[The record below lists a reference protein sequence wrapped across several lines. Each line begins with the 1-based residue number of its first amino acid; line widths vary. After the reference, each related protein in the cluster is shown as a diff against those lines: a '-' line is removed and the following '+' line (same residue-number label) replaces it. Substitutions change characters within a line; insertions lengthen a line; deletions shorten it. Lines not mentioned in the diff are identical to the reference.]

1 VIHIFFGSDSFSR
14 GEAFDEFRSS
24 LDSDGSLATNTQ
36 LFQAREAAAAEVL
49 GACAAAPFLGERR
62 LVVVSGLLQASDGAG
77 RSKKAAS
84 ASPVATAWQPLV
96 DFLPQMPPTTEL
108 VFLDGSV
115 STAGPLFAAIKPHA
129 ELHNFPAPD
138 PKTLDRWVMD
148 RAKKLDIKIEPR
160 AAKQLVTLA
169 AGQEMGRGA
178 EYLDTWSL
186 ASELNKLATY
196 ANGET
201 ICEQDVLELTP
212 RLRDEKTYFLC
223 DALVEKRPAQAAKV
237 LGELLAQREP
247 GQLILATIAGRY
259 RRLAIARDM
268 MDRGETGEAI
278 RKELNANPGFGFDK
292 LLEQAGRYSLE
303 DCRKAYRRIVEAE
316 FSAKSGLSD
325 EGLELAALVQ
335 DLAGRG

>member
-1 VIHIFFGSDSFSR
+1 VIHIFYGSDSFSR
-14 GEAFDEFRSS
+14 GEAFDEFRAS

-36 LFQAREAAAAEVL
+36 YFQAREATADEVMA
-49 GACAAAPFLGERR
+49 ACAAAPFLGDCR
-62 LVVVSGLLQASDGAG
+62 LVVVSGLLQASEGVG
-77 RSKKAAS
+77 RGKKAAS

-96 DFLPQMPPTTEL
+96 DFLPQLPDSTEL
-108 VFLDGSV
+108 VFLDGSA
-115 STAGPLFAAIKPHA
+115 STAGPLFAAIKPRA
-129 ELHNFPAPD
+129 EIRNFPAPD
-138 PKTLDRWVMD
+138 PRTLDRWVMD
-148 RAKKLDIKIEPR
+148 RAKKLGIKIEPR

-169 AGQEMGRGA
+169 AGQETGRGA

-186 ASELNKLATY
+186 ASELDKLATY

-201 ICEQDVLELTP
+201 IREQDVLELTP
-212 RLRDEKTYFLC
+212 RLREEKTYFLC
-223 DALVEKRPAQAAKV
+223 DALVERRPAQAAKI
-237 LGELLAQREP
+237 LGELQAQREP
-247 GQLILATIAGRY
+247 GQLVLSTIAGRY

-268 MDRGETGEAI
+268 IDRGESGEAI
-278 RKELNANPGFGFDK
+278 RKELDAKPGYGFDK

-325 EGLELAALVQ
+325 EGLELTALVQ